1 MTDDGDRMPRR
12 CAVAHAHGAQRQRL
26 LTVPMPSIQD
36 SGNRAGLEEPGW
48 LASGADAR
56 GVLVKITSPGPEREH
71 GAQLRDDAGT
81 LR

>member
-1 MTDDGDRMPRR
+1 
-12 CAVAHAHGAQRQRL
+12 V
-26 LTVPMPSIQD
+26 
-36 SGNRAGLEEPGW
+36 EEPEW

-81 LR
+81 LKMRFLVQASVTFSPSTAQPRTR